1 MLGDGERRKGRKQ
14 GLLVSCLVRS
24 RSLGFRSAIKR
35 PKLGITSRDNK
46 WKHRGVKGG
55 LEN

>member
-1 MLGDGERRKGRKQ
+1 MLGDGERRKGRKL

-24 RSLGFRSAIKR
+24 RSLGFRSAITR
-35 PKLGITSRDNK
+35 PKLSMTSRGNK
-46 WKHRGVKGG
+46 WKGRGVKGG